1 MTGESYNKID
11 AKKKHVSATSLA
23 PDWPVHKATPSD
35 NTERT
40 ARSGAVV
47 ETIFLWRPR
56 RAQCSLD
63 LAKNY
68 QHVTGNFSDIFLWD
82 AFISNI

>member
-1 MTGESYNKID
+1 MTKTIPRDRRKPIRID

-47 ETIFLWRPR
+47 ETIFLWTPR
-56 RAQCSLD
+56 RAQCTSP
-63 LAKNY
+63 
-68 QHVTGNFSDIFLWD
+68 D
-82 AFISNI
+82 APLNC